1 YKKDNDCIVTVLL
14 SKEDIKTVNDIS
26 NGDNRYFFNL
36 LLNYGN
42 KETAEKGNLFY
53 TIAENDYNNNLPLFE
68 SFTDEIKNILVKFAE
83 SGEIALPKEEIK
95 EEKAEKKS
103 DITNDSEKT
112 EPKKEENSIPDKK
125 VSPDDI
131 KLGDVFLYRGEKVTV
146 SSMFGIYPDDIG
158 ISKKEKTSNGIE
170 YEVTE
175 NVDKYQ
181 LASVGKYLGNID
193 EPQIEEVKEDKSEE
207 IAEETA
213 KKQPTAEELKVC
225 DVVKLPPVVL
235 TDRNGKLNEFPS
247 EYGVVTENDGK
258 MVSFRTFSD
267 ETLTEANGITSNSV
281 SSLNEDGF
289 EYIKQISEI
298 PSLFANKDD
307 ISIEEQEY
315 NADIKEKVSQQ
326 DEDLLTN
333 LQKEFDYNTSMFLIA
348 AYDNSQ
354 MNGWKGDTVKEN
366 SIKRAFYEVLDS
378 TPLAEKAFEIFKNT
392 IPDSVVNYINTE
404 QSSEITAESFEKE
417 KAKTFF
423 VNGGGIL
430 TIPLK
435 TNDKLF
441 ERLAEAGLK
450 TDKNSTYQILFETD
464 NGSWN
469 KIIIP
474 DRWGNKTNNIDIDS
488 VMTRSEIE
496 IAKEIAESIM
506 PVGKKD
512 KAENFRITDNKLG
525 EWTPKNK
532 YKFNVE
538 AIKTL
543 KQIEKEDRQAT
554 PEEQE
559 ILSKY
564 VGWGGLPEV
573 FDERK
578 ENWSKEFTELKELL
592 TDDEYVAARSSTLNA
607 HYTTPLVINS
617 IYKALDNMEF
627 KGGKVLEPA
636 VGVGNFFGML
646 PEKLKNDTK
655 LYGVELDS
663 ITGRIAKQLY
673 PNANIQV
680 KGFEKTT
687 FKNDFFDVAVGNVPF
702 GNYRVHDENFKSNDL
717 IHDYFIKKSL
727 EKVKPN
733 GVIAFVTS
741 KGTMDK
747 QDNSVRK
754 YLAERADLLGAIR
767 LPQTAFQKNAGT
779 EVTTDILFL
788 QKREDVR
795 DFSIDEMPDWVNIS
809 EDNNGIAV
817 NNYFIENPD
826 MILGEMQLVSG
837 QFGMESACVP

>member
-1 YKKDNDCIVTVLL
+1 DFEVVNGDIPKSADKNISYGSNNYKFFRGESENDLKLMYKKDNDHIVTTLL

-53 TIAENDYNNNLPLFE
+53 TIAENDYNNSLPLFE
-68 SFTDEIKNILVKFAE
+68 SFTDEIKNTLVKFAE

-95 EEKAEKKS
+95 EENAEKQS

-131 KLGDVFLYRGEKVTV
+131 KLGDVFLYRGEEVTV
-146 SSMFGIYPDDIG
+146 SAMFGIYPDDIG

-181 LASVGKYLGNID
+181 LASVGKYLGNIY
-193 EPQIEEVKEDKSEE
+193 EPQIEEVKEDKSEK

-213 KKQPTAEELKVC
+213 NKQPTAEELKVG

-247 EYGVVTENDGK
+247 EYGVVTENDGN

-267 ETLTEANGITSNSV
+267 EALTEANGITSNSV

-298 PSLFANKDD
+298 PSLFSDKEETSTQEQGID
-307 ISIEEQEY
+307 IEE
-315 NADIKEKVSQQ
+315 KETQQ

-348 AYDNSQ
+348 AYENSR
-354 MNGWKGDTVKEN
+354 MYGWKEDSIKGN
-366 SIKRAFYEVLDS
+366 RIKRAFYEVLDS
-378 TPLAEKAFEIFKNT
+378 TPLVEKAFEIFKDT
-392 IPDSVVNYINTE
+392 IPDSQVNYINAE
-404 QSSEITAESFEKE
+404 QSSEITTDIFEKE

-435 TNDKLF
+435 TSDKLL
-441 ERLAEAGLK
+441 ERLADAGLK
-450 TDKNSTYQILFETD
+450 ADKNSTYQVLFETD
-464 NGSWN
+464 NGNWN
-469 KIIIP
+469 KLIIP

-488 VMTRSEIE
+488 IMTKSEIE
-496 IAKEIAESIM
+496 TARKIAESIM

-512 KAENFRITDNKLG
+512 KAENFRITDDKLG

-532 YKFNVE
+532 YKYNVE

-554 PEEQE
+554 AEEQE

-578 ENWSKEFTELKELL
+578 ENWSKEYTELKELL

-617 IYKALDNMEF
+617 IYKVLDNMEF

-646 PEKLKNDTK
+646 PEKLQNDTK

-663 ITGRIAKQLY
+663 LT
-673 PNANIQV
+673 
-680 KGFEKTT
+680 
-687 FKNDFFDVAVGNVPF
+687 
-702 GNYRVHDENFKSNDL
+702 
-717 IHDYFIKKSL
+717 
-727 EKVKPN
+727 
-733 GVIAFVTS
+733 
-741 KGTMDK
+741 
-747 QDNSVRK
+747 
-754 YLAERADLLGAIR
+754 
-767 LPQTAFQKNAGT
+767 
-779 EVTTDILFL
+779 
-788 QKREDVR
+788 
-795 DFSIDEMPDWVNIS
+795 
-809 EDNNGIAV
+809 
-817 NNYFIENPD
+817 
-826 MILGEMQLVSG
+826 
-837 QFGMESACVP
+837 